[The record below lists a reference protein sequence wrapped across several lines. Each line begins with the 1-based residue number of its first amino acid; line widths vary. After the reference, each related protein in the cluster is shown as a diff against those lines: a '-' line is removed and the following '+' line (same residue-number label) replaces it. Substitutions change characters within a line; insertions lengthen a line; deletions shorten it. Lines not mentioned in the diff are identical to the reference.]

1 MFQYVVLQTRSFC
14 RCQPGPVR
22 FLNGSIII
30 VIILEYEDSTTSQ
43 EVNDIISLAKEEGII
58 LPGYETLE
66 VVIYHPGGG
75 MYSASLTG
83 QIL

>member
-14 RCQPGPVR
+14 RCQPGAVR
-22 FLNGSIII
+22 FINGSIII

-43 EVNDIISLAKEEGII
+43 DVNGIISIAKEQGII

-75 MYSASLTG
+75 M
-83 QIL
+83 